1 MTDPSNSSISHPTH
15 RERFAEACKSTD
27 FEEHP
32 TMVAGYKVWNV
43 SDIVKGGRKDFDGP
57 YFTEEEAG
65 IAAEL
70 WQATPERKCAR
81 AEVTFHCAAWNPD
94 PKREKAIREDAM
106 AARMIL
112 AELIG
117 TDVPKSSA
125 AGTEEK

>member
-1 MTDPSNSSISHPTH
+1 MTEPSNSSTSH

-57 YFTEEEAG
+57 YFTEEEAR

-70 WQATPERKCAR
+70 WQATPGRKCAR

-94 PKREKAIREDAM
+94 PRREKAIRKDAM

-117 TDVPKSSA
+117 TDIPKSRAVGASR
-125 AGTEEK
+125 T

>member
-1 MTDPSNSSISHPTH
+1 MSAYQD
-15 RERFAEACKSTD
+15 RFTAACMSTD
-27 FEEHP
+27 FEGHP

-43 SDIVKGGRKDFDGP
+43 SDIVKGGRQDFDGP
-57 YFTEEEAG
+57 YFTEEEAR
-65 IAAEL
+65 IATEL

-94 PKREKAIREDAM
+94 PRREKAIREDAM

-117 TDVPKSSA
+117 VEIPKPGA
-125 AGTEEK
+125 AGA